1 VIQLGLAEAEE
12 RGPRRQLGEQCG
24 RESAHFLYI
33 YGINSQKRR
42 GRMLTDLILGLV
54 VVIVGASTFSLGY
67 LWRDRKFRQRMKQA
81 GESADRLLDDAKN
94 RQREL
99 LLEARD
105 EALKIKTAA
114 EVEIRD
120 RRAELHRQERRLQ
133 QKEEM
138 LDRRLESLDRRE
150 RTLAEKERQADEL
163 RAQLDE
169 LRKGRLRELERVA
182 QLSQDEGRDILLREI
197 EQEVRSDAARRVRE
211 IEQETREEADR
222 KARSIITLAIQRCAA
237 DQVAE
242 VVQAVVALPN
252 EEMKGRIIGREGRN
266 IRALE
271 AATGVDVI
279 IDDTPD
285 TVSLSGFDPIR
296 REVARIA
303 LQKLIAD
310 GRIHPARI
318 EEVVAKARQEVET
331 IIRDEGEQAS
341 LRAGIHGLH
350 PELIKVLGR
359 LKFRTSYGQNV
370 LNHSVEVAHLSSA
383 IAAELGLDVNVA
395 RAAGLL
401 HDIGKA
407 LSHEVEGPH
416 ALVGAELVKRYG
428 KSPKI
433 VAAVGNHHGELDEPQ
448 SIEAIIVQAADA
460 ISGARPGARRETVE
474 NYVKRLEALETVAN
488 SFSGVERSFAIQA
501 GREVRIIVKP
511 DEIDDLAAVRLA
523 RDIVKRIEESLEY
536 PGQIKV
542 TVLRETRAVDYAR

>member
-1 VIQLGLAEAEE
+1 
-12 RGPRRQLGEQCG
+12 
-24 RESAHFLYI
+24 
-33 YGINSQKRR
+33 
-42 GRMLTDLILGLV
+42 MLNEI
-54 VVIVGASTFSLGY
+54 IIAIIIIAVGASTFFLGY
-67 LWRDRKFRQRMKQA
+67 LLRDRQQRQKIRVA
-81 GESADRLLDDAKN
+81 GENAGRLLDEATN

-105 EALKIKTAA
+105 EALKLKTAA
-114 EVEIRD
+114 EADLRD

-133 QKEEM
+133 QKEEL
-138 LDRRLESLDRRE
+138 LDRRLETLDRRE
-150 RTLAEKERQADEL
+150 RGVADKERQTDEV
-163 RAQLDE
+163 RVQVEE
-169 LRKGRLRELERVA
+169 LKKTRLHELERVA
-182 QLSQDEGRDILLREI
+182 QLTTEEARDFLLREI

-211 IEQETREEADR
+211 IEQETREEADK
-222 KARSIITLAIQRCAA
+222 KARAIITLAIQRCAA
-237 DQVAE
+237 DQVSE
-242 VVQAVVALPN
+242 VTQSTVALPN

-271 AATGVDVI
+271 AATGVDLI

-285 TVSLSGFDPIR
+285 TVTLSGFDPIR
-296 REVARIA
+296 REVARLS

-318 EEVVAKARQEVET
+318 EEVVAKSRLEVEA
-331 IIRDEGEQAS
+331 IIREEGEQAA
-341 LRAGIHGLH
+341 LKAGIHGLH
-350 PELIKVLGR
+350 AELIKVLGR

-370 LNHSVEVAHLSSA
+370 LNHSIEVAHLSA
-383 IAAELGLDVNVA
+383 ALAAELGVDVNVA

-433 VAAVGNHHGELDEPQ
+433 VSAVGNHHGEMDEPQ
-448 SIEAIIVQAADA
+448 SIEAIIVQSADA
-460 ISGARPGARRETVE
+460 ISGARPGARRESVE

-511 DEIDDLAAVRLA
+511 EEIDDLSAVRLA
-523 RDIVKRIEESLEY
+523 RDIVKRIEETLEY

-542 TVLRETRAVDYAR
+542 TVLRETRAVEYAR

>member
-1 VIQLGLAEAEE
+1 
-12 RGPRRQLGEQCG
+12 
-24 RESAHFLYI
+24 
-33 YGINSQKRR
+33 
-42 GRMLTDLILGLV
+42 MLTTILIAV
-54 VVIVGASTFSLGY
+54 VCAALVGASTFYLGY
-67 LWRDRKFRQRMKQA
+67 KQRDRQFRQRMKVA
-81 GESADRLLDDAKN
+81 GESADRLLEEAKS

-105 EALKIKTAA
+105 EALKLKTAA
-114 EVEIRD
+114 ELDIRD

-138 LDRRLESLDRRE
+138 LDRRLETLDRRE
-150 RTLAEKERQADEL
+150 RGLSDKERQADEL
-163 RAQLDE
+163 RQQLEE
-169 LRKGRLRELERVA
+169 LKKDRTRELERIA
-182 QLSQDEGRDILLREI
+182 QLTVEEGRDFLLREI

-211 IEQETREEADR
+211 VEQEAREEADR
-222 KARSIITLAIQRCAA
+222 KARAIVTLAIQRCAA
-237 DQVAE
+237 DQVTE
-242 VVQAVVALPN
+242 VTSSVVSLPN

-271 AATGVDVI
+271 SATGVDVI

-285 TVSLSGFDPIR
+285 TVTLSGFDPIR

-318 EEVVAKARQEVET
+318 EEVVLKARQEVENL
-331 IIRDEGEQAS
+331 IREEGEQAA
-341 LRAGIHGLH
+341 LKAGIHGLH
-350 PELIKVLGR
+350 PELTKVLGR
-359 LKFRTSYGQNV
+359 LKYRTSYGQNI
-370 LNHSVEVAHLSSA
+370 LAHSIEVAHLSA
-383 IAAELGLDVNVA
+383 ALAAELGADVNVA

-433 VAAVGNHHGELDEPQ
+433 VAAIGNHHGELDEPQ
-448 SIEAIIVQAADA
+448 SIEAIIVQSADA

-474 NYVKRLEALETVAN
+474 NYVRRLAALEDVAN

-511 DEIDDLAAVRLA
+511 DEIDDLSTVRLA
-523 RDIVKRIEESLEY
+523 RDIVKRIEETLEY

-542 TVLRETRAVDYAR
+542 TVLRETRVVDFAR

>member
-1 VIQLGLAEAEE
+1 
-12 RGPRRQLGEQCG
+12 
-24 RESAHFLYI
+24 
-33 YGINSQKRR
+33 
-42 GRMLTDLILGLV
+42 MLIEIV
-54 VVIVGASTFSLGY
+54 VVLAIVVVGASTFSLGF
-67 LWRDRKFRQRMKQA
+67 LWRDRKVRQKMRAA
-81 GESADRLLDDAKN
+81 GETAERLLDEAKS

-105 EALKIKTAA
+105 ESLKLKTAA
-114 EVEIRD
+114 ELELRD

-138 LDRRLESLDRRE
+138 LDRRLEGVDRRE
-150 RTLAEKERQADEL
+150 RGLADREKQTEEARQALE
-163 RAQLDE
+163 E
-169 LRKGRLRELERVA
+169 IRKDRVRELERVS
-182 QLSQDEGRDILLREI
+182 QLSVDEARDFLLREV

-211 IEQETREEADR
+211 IEQQAREEAER
-222 KARSIITLAIQRCAA
+222 KARAIVTLAIQRCAA
-237 DQVAE
+237 DQVAD
-242 VVQAVVALPN
+242 VVVSVVTLPN

-271 AATGVDVI
+271 SATGVDVI

-285 TVSLSGFDPIR
+285 TVTVAGFDPIR
-296 REVARIA
+296 REVARLA

-318 EEVVAKARQEVET
+318 EEVVAKSRQEVDG
-331 IIRDEGEQAS
+331 IIREEGEQAAVK
-341 LRAGIHGLH
+341 AGIHGLH

-359 LKFRTSYGQNV
+359 LRYRTSYGQNV
-370 LNHSVEVAHLSSA
+370 LNHSIEVAHLSA
-383 IAAELGLDVNVA
+383 ALAAELGADVNVA

-416 ALVGAELVKRYG
+416 ALVGADLVKRYG

-433 VAAVGNHHGELDEPQ
+433 VAAVGNHHGEMDEPQ
-448 SIEAIIVQAADA
+448 SIEAIIVQSADA

-474 NYVKRLEALETVAN
+474 NYIKRLEALETVAN
-488 SFSGVERSFAIQA
+488 SFSGVDRSFAIQA
-501 GREVRIIVKP
+501 GREVRIVVKP
-511 DEIDDLAAVRLA
+511 DEVDDLAAVRLA
-523 RDIVKRIEESLEY
+523 RDIVKRIEETLEF

-542 TVLRETRAVDYAR
+542 TVVRETRAVEYAR

>member
-1 VIQLGLAEAEE
+1 MLLELLIALAVLIAGCAGTFFLG
-12 RGPRRQLGEQCG
+12 
-24 RESAHFLYI
+24 SW
-33 YGINSQKRR
+33 
-42 GRMLTDLILGLV
+42 
-54 VVIVGASTFSLGY
+54 
-67 LWRDRKFRQRMKQA
+67 WRSRTFRQKMKVA
-81 GESADRLLDDAKN
+81 SESADRLLEEAKS

-105 EALKIKTAA
+105 EALKIKSAA
-114 EVEIRD
+114 ELELRD

-150 RTLAEKERQADEL
+150 RVLGDKERQAEEL
-163 RAQLDE
+163 QEQLDE
-169 LRKGRLRELERVA
+169 LKKGRIRELERVS
-182 QLSQDEGRDILLREI
+182 QLSVEEARDFLLREI
-197 EQEVRSDAARRVRE
+197 EQEVKSDAARRVRE
-211 IEQETREEADR
+211 IEQDAREEAER
-222 KARSIITLAIQRCAA
+222 RARSIVTLAIQRCAA
-237 DQVAE
+237 DQASEMLVS
-242 VVQAVVALPN
+242 VVALPN

-271 AATGVDVI
+271 SATGVDVI

-285 TVSLSGFDPIR
+285 TVTLSGFDPIR

-303 LQKLIAD
+303 LTKLIAD

-331 IIRDEGEQAS
+331 IIREEGEQAA
-341 LRAGIHGLH
+341 LKAGIHGLH

-359 LKFRTSYGQNV
+359 LKYRTSYGQNI
-370 LNHSVEVAHLSSA
+370 LAHSIEVAHLS
-383 IAAELGLDVNVA
+383 AALASELGADVNVA

-416 ALVGAELVKRYG
+416 ALIGADLVKRYG

-433 VAAVGNHHGELDEPQ
+433 VAAIGNHHGELDEPQ
-448 SIEAIIVQAADA
+448 SIEAIIVQSADA

-474 NYVKRLEALETVAN
+474 NYVKRLEALESVAN
-488 SFSGVERSFAIQA
+488 SFSGVDRSFAIQA

-511 DEIDDLAAVRLA
+511 EEIDDLSAVRLA
-523 RDIVKRIEESLEY
+523 RDIVKRIEETLEY

-542 TVLRETRAVDYAR
+542 TVLRETRAVDFAR

>member
-1 VIQLGLAEAEE
+1 
-12 RGPRRQLGEQCG
+12 
-24 RESAHFLYI
+24 
-33 YGINSQKRR
+33 
-42 GRMLTDLILGLV
+42 MLTEIV
-54 VVIVGASTFSLGY
+54 VALAIVLVGASTFSLGF
-67 LWRDRKFRQRMKQA
+67 LWRDRKARQKMKAA
-81 GESADRLLDDAKN
+81 GETADRLLEDAKS

-105 EALKIKTAA
+105 ESLKLKTAA
-114 EVEIRD
+114 ELELRD

-138 LDRRLESLDRRE
+138 LDRRLEGVDRRE
-150 RTLAEKERQADEL
+150 RGLTDREKQTEEVRQGLEEIKKD
-163 RAQLDE
+163 RV
-169 LRKGRLRELERVA
+169 RELERVS
-182 QLSQDEGRDILLREI
+182 QLSVDEARDFLLREV

-211 IEQETREEADR
+211 IEQQTREEADR
-222 KARSIITLAIQRCAA
+222 KARAIITLAIQRCAA
-237 DQVAE
+237 DQVAD
-242 VVQAVVALPN
+242 VVVSVVTLPN

-271 AATGVDVI
+271 SATGVDVI

-285 TVSLSGFDPIR
+285 TVTVAGFDPIR
-296 REVARIA
+296 REVARLA

-318 EEVVAKARQEVET
+318 EEVVAKSRQEVDG
-331 IIRDEGEQAS
+331 IIREEGEQAALKS
-341 LRAGIHGLH
+341 GIHGLH

-359 LKFRTSYGQNV
+359 LRYRTSYGQNV
-370 LNHSVEVAHLSSA
+370 LNHSIEVAHLSAA
-383 IAAELGLDVNVA
+383 IAAELGTDVNVA

-433 VAAVGNHHGELDEPQ
+433 VAAVGNHHGEMDEPQ
-448 SIEAIIVQAADA
+448 SIEAIIVQSADA

-501 GREVRIIVKP
+501 GREVRIVVKP

-523 RDIVKRIEESLEY
+523 RDIVKRIEETLEF

-542 TVLRETRAVDYAR
+542 TVLRETRVVEYAR

>member
-1 VIQLGLAEAEE
+1 MLNEIIIAAIVI
-12 RGPRRQLGEQCG
+12 
-24 RESAHFLYI
+24 
-33 YGINSQKRR
+33 
-42 GRMLTDLILGLV
+42 
-54 VVIVGASTFSLGY
+54 IVGASTFFLGF
-67 LWRDRKFRQRMKQA
+67 LLRDRQQRQKTTLA
-81 GESADRLLDDAKN
+81 GVTAERLLDEAKS

-105 EALKIKTAA
+105 EALKLQTAA
-114 EVEIRD
+114 EAELRD

-133 QKEEM
+133 QKEEL
-138 LDRRLESLDRRE
+138 LDRRLETLDRRE
-150 RTLAEKERQADEL
+150 RGVVDKERQADDA
-163 RAQLDE
+163 RAQMDE
-169 LRKGRLRELERVA
+169 LKKTRLRELERVA
-182 QLSQDEGRDILLREI
+182 QLSTEEARDFLLREI

-211 IEQETREEADR
+211 IEQETREDAEK
-222 KARSIITLAIQRCAA
+222 KARAIVTLAIQRCAA
-237 DQVAE
+237 DQVSE
-242 VVQAVVALPN
+242 VTQSVVTLPN

-271 AATGVDVI
+271 AATGVDLI

-285 TVSLSGFDPIR
+285 TVTLSGFDPIR
-296 REVARIA
+296 REVARLS

-318 EEVVAKARQEVET
+318 EEVVVKSRLEVEG
-331 IIRDEGEQAS
+331 IIREEGEQAA
-341 LRAGIHGLH
+341 LKAGIHGLH
-350 PELIKVLGR
+350 AELIKVLGR
-359 LKFRTSYGQNV
+359 LRFRTSYGQNV
-370 LNHSVEVAHLSSA
+370 LNHSIEVAHLSA
-383 IAAELGLDVNVA
+383 ALAAELGLDVNVA

-433 VAAVGNHHGELDEPQ
+433 VSAVGNHHGEMDEPQ
-448 SIEAIIVQAADA
+448 SIEAIIVQSADA

-511 DEIDDLAAVRLA
+511 EEIDDLASVRLA
-523 RDIVKRIEESLEY
+523 RDIVKRIEETLEY

>member
-1 VIQLGLAEAEE
+1 
-12 RGPRRQLGEQCG
+12 
-24 RESAHFLYI
+24 
-33 YGINSQKRR
+33 
-42 GRMLTDLILGLV
+42 MLTDIIIALV
-54 VVIVGASTFSLGY
+54 VVLVGASTFSLGF
-67 LWRDRKFRQRMKQA
+67 LWRDRKARQKMKVA
-81 GESADRLLDDAKN
+81 GETAERLLDEAKS

-99 LLEARD
+99 VLEARD

-114 EVEIRD
+114 ELELRD

-138 LDRRLESLDRRE
+138 LDRRLETLDRRE
-150 RTLAEKERQADEL
+150 RGVVDKEKQVEDIRQN
-163 RAQLDE
+163 LDE
-169 LRKGRLRELERVA
+169 LKKDRVHELERVA
-182 QLSQDEGRDILLREI
+182 VMTVDEARDFLLREV
-197 EQEVRSDAARRVRE
+197 EEEVRSDASRRVRE
-211 IEQETREEADR
+211 IEQQTREEADR
-222 KARSIITLAIQRCAA
+222 KARAIVTLAIQRCAA
-237 DQVAE
+237 EQVSD
-242 VVQAVVALPN
+242 VVVSVVTLPN

-285 TVSLSGFDPIR
+285 TVTVSGFDPIR
-296 REVARIA
+296 REVARLA
-303 LQKLIAD
+303 LTKLIAD

-318 EEVVAKARQEVET
+318 EEVVIKSRQEVEG
-331 IIRDEGEQAS
+331 IIREEGEQAAIK
-341 LRAGIHGLH
+341 AGIHGLH
-350 PELIKVLGR
+350 SELIKVLGR
-359 LKFRTSYGQNV
+359 LRFRTSYGQNV
-370 LNHSVEVAHLSSA
+370 LNHSIEVAHLSAA
-383 IAAELGLDVNVA
+383 IAAELGTDVNVA

-433 VAAVGNHHGELDEPQ
+433 VAAVGNHHGEMDEPQ
-448 SIEAIIVQAADA
+448 SIEAIIVQSADA

-488 SFSGVERSFAIQA
+488 SFAGVDRSFAIQA
-501 GREVRIIVKP
+501 GREVRIVVKP
-511 DEIDDLAAVRLA
+511 DEVDDLAAVRLA
-523 RDIVKRIEESLEY
+523 RDIVKRIEETLEF

-542 TVLRETRAVDYAR
+542 TVLRETRVVEYAR

>member
-1 VIQLGLAEAEE
+1 
-12 RGPRRQLGEQCG
+12 
-24 RESAHFLYI
+24 
-33 YGINSQKRR
+33 
-42 GRMLTDLILGLV
+42 MLITIIIVLV
-54 VVIVGASTFSLGY
+54 VALIVGLSTFFLGY
-67 LWRDRKFRQRMKQA
+67 WWRDRQFRQKMKSA
-81 GESADRLLDDAKN
+81 GESADRLLEEAKS

-105 EALKIKTAA
+105 EALKLKTAA
-114 EVEIRD
+114 ELEIRD

-133 QKEEM
+133 QKEET
-138 LDRRLESLDRRE
+138 LDRRLDTLDRRE
-150 RTLAEKERQADEL
+150 RNLGDKERQVDEL
-163 RAQLDE
+163 RQEIDDLK
-169 LRKGRLRELERVA
+169 KGRIRELERVS
-182 QLSQDEGRDILLREI
+182 QLSVEEARDILLRDI
-197 EQEVRSDAARRVRE
+197 EQEVKSDAARRVRE
-211 IEQETREEADR
+211 IEQDARDEAER
-222 KARSIITLAIQRCAA
+222 RARSIVTLAIQRCAA
-237 DQVAE
+237 DQAAE
-242 VVQAVVALPN
+242 MTVSVVTLPN

-271 AATGVDVI
+271 SATGVDVI

-285 TVSLSGFDPIR
+285 SVTLSGFDPIR
-296 REVARIA
+296 REVARVA

-318 EEVVAKARQEVET
+318 EEVVAKAKQEVEQN
-331 IIRDEGEQAS
+331 IREEGEQAA
-341 LRAGIHGLH
+341 LKAGIHGLH

-359 LKFRTSYGQNV
+359 LRYRTSYGQNV
-370 LNHSVEVAHLSSA
+370 LHHSIEVAHLS
-383 IAAELGLDVNVA
+383 AALASELGADVNVA

-416 ALVGAELVKRYG
+416 ALVGADLVKRYG

-433 VAAVGNHHGELDEPQ
+433 VAAIGNHHGELDEPQ
-448 SIEAIIVQAADA
+448 TIEAIVVQAADA

-474 NYVKRLEALETVAN
+474 NYVKRLEALESVAN

-511 DEIDDLAAVRLA
+511 DEIDDLASVRLA
-523 RDIVKRIEESLEY
+523 RDIVKRIEETLEY

-542 TVLRETRAVDYAR
+542 TVLRETRAVDFAR

>member
-1 VIQLGLAEAEE
+1 
-12 RGPRRQLGEQCG
+12 
-24 RESAHFLYI
+24 
-33 YGINSQKRR
+33 
-42 GRMLTDLILGLV
+42 MLTTIIVLALALV
-54 VVIVGASTFSLGY
+54 VGLPSTFFLGY
-67 LWRDRKFRQRMKQA
+67 WWRNRQFRQRMRTA
-81 GESADRLLDDAKN
+81 GESADRLLEEAKS

-99 LLEARD
+99 VLEARD
-105 EALKIKTAA
+105 EALKIKTTA
-114 EVEIRD
+114 ELDIRD

-138 LDRRLESLDRRE
+138 LDRRLETLDRRE
-150 RTLAEKERQADEL
+150 RSLGDKERQADDL
-163 RAQLDE
+163 RQDLED
-169 LRKGRLRELERVA
+169 LKKGRIRELERVA
-182 QLSQDEGRDILLREI
+182 ILTTEEARDILLREI
-197 EQEVRSDAARRVRE
+197 EQEVKSDASRRVRE
-211 IEQETREEADR
+211 IEHDAREEGER
-222 KARSIITLAIQRCAA
+222 RARAIVTLAIQRCAA
-237 DQVAE
+237 DQAAE
-242 VVQAVVALPN
+242 MAVSVVTLPN

-271 AATGVDVI
+271 SATGVDVI

-285 TVSLSGFDPIR
+285 SVTLSGFDPIR
-296 REVARIA
+296 REVARLA

-318 EEVVAKARQEVET
+318 EEVVAKAKQEVEQN
-331 IIRDEGEQAS
+331 IREEGEQAA

-359 LKFRTSYGQNV
+359 LRYRTSYGQNV
-370 LNHSVEVAHLSSA
+370 LHHSVEVAYLSA
-383 IAAELGLDVNVA
+383 ALAAELGADVNVA

-433 VAAVGNHHGELDEPQ
+433 VAAIGNHHGEMEEPQ
-448 SIEAIIVQAADA
+448 TIEAIIVQSADA

-511 DEIDDLAAVRLA
+511 EEIDDLGSVRLA
-523 RDIVKRIEESLEY
+523 RDIVKRIEETLEY

-542 TVLRETRAVDYAR
+542 TVLRETRAVDFAR

>member
-1 VIQLGLAEAEE
+1 MLNYVIIA
-12 RGPRRQLGEQCG
+12 
-24 RESAHFLYI
+24 
-33 YGINSQKRR
+33 
-42 GRMLTDLILGLV
+42 
-54 VVIVGASTFSLGY
+54 VVIIAVGASTFFLGY
-67 LWRDRKFRQRMKQA
+67 LLRDRQQRQKIRVA
-81 GESADRLLDDAKN
+81 GESAERVLDEAKN
-94 RQREL
+94 RHREL

-105 EALKIKTAA
+105 EALKLKTAA
-114 EVEIRD
+114 ETDLRD

-133 QKEEM
+133 QKEEL
-138 LDRRLESLDRRE
+138 LDRRLETLDRRE
-150 RTLAEKERQADEL
+150 RGVVDKERQADEV
-163 RAQLDE
+163 RTQVEE
-169 LRKGRLRELERVA
+169 LKKTRLHELERVA
-182 QLSQDEGRDILLREI
+182 QLTTEEARDFLLREI
-197 EQEVRSDAARRVRE
+197 EQEVSSDASRRVRE
-211 IEQETREEADR
+211 IEQQAREEADR
-222 KARSIITLAIQRCAA
+222 KARTIITLAIQRCAA

-242 VVQAVVALPN
+242 VTQSTVALPN

-271 AATGVDVI
+271 AATGVDLI

-285 TVSLSGFDPIR
+285 TVTLSGFDPIR
-296 REVARIA
+296 REVARLS

-318 EEVVAKARQEVET
+318 EEVVAKSRLEVEG
-331 IIRDEGEQAS
+331 IIREEGEQAA
-341 LRAGIHGLH
+341 LKAGIHGLH
-350 PELIKVLGR
+350 AELIKVLGR

-370 LNHSVEVAHLSSA
+370 LNHSIEVAHLSA
-383 IAAELGLDVNVA
+383 ALAAELGADVNVA
-395 RAAGLL
+395 RTAGLL

-433 VAAVGNHHGELDEPQ
+433 VSAVGNHHGEMDEPQ
-448 SIEAIIVQAADA
+448 SIESIIVQSADA

-474 NYVKRLEALETVAN
+474 NYVRRLEALETVAN

-511 DEIDDLAAVRLA
+511 EEIDDLSAVRLA
-523 RDIVKRIEESLEY
+523 RDIVKRIEETLEY

-542 TVLRETRAVDYAR
+542 TVLRETRAVEYAR

>member
-1 VIQLGLAEAEE
+1 MLIDALIAFIVI
-12 RGPRRQLGEQCG
+12 
-24 RESAHFLYI
+24 
-33 YGINSQKRR
+33 
-42 GRMLTDLILGLV
+42 
-54 VVIVGASTFSLGY
+54 IVGASTFSLGY
-67 LWRDRKFRQRMKQA
+67 LWRDRKFRHRMKVA
-81 GESADRLLDDAKN
+81 GESADRLLDDAKS

-105 EALKIKTAA
+105 EALKLKTAA
-114 EVEIRD
+114 EVEARD

-133 QKEEM
+133 QKEEL
-138 LDRRLESLDRRE
+138 LDRRLETLDRRE
-150 RTLAEKERQADEL
+150 RAVTDKERQSDEV
-163 RAQLDE
+163 RQQAEE
-169 LRKGRLRELERVA
+169 LKKGRVRELERVA
-182 QLSQDEGRDILLREI
+182 QLTVEEAREFLLREI
-197 EQEVRSDAARRVRE
+197 EQEVRSDATRRVRE
-211 IEQETREEADR
+211 IEQDAREEAER
-222 KARSIITLAIQRCAA
+222 KARSIVTLAIQRCAA

-242 VVQAVVALPN
+242 VTVSVVTLPN

-266 IRALE
+266 IRAIE
-271 AATGVDVI
+271 AATGIDVI

-285 TVSLSGFDPIR
+285 TVTLSGFDPIR

-318 EEVVAKARQEVET
+318 EEVVGKARQEVEN
-331 IIRDEGEQAS
+331 IIREEGEQAA
-341 LRAGIHGLH
+341 LKAGIHGLH

-359 LKFRTSYGQNV
+359 LKYRTSYGQNI
-370 LNHSVEVAHLSSA
+370 LYHSIEVAHLSAA
-383 IAAELGLDVNVA
+383 IAAELGTDVNVA

-433 VAAVGNHHGELDEPQ
+433 VAAVGNHHAEMEEPQ
-448 SIEAIIVQAADA
+448 SIEAIIVQSADA

-511 DEIDDLAAVRLA
+511 DEIDDLASVRLA
-523 RDIVKRIEESLEY
+523 RDIVKRIEDTLEY

-542 TVLRETRAVDYAR
+542 TVLRETRAVDFAR

>member
-1 VIQLGLAEAEE
+1 
-12 RGPRRQLGEQCG
+12 
-24 RESAHFLYI
+24 
-33 YGINSQKRR
+33 
-42 GRMLTDLILGLV
+42 MLTYIIAAV
-54 VVIVGASTFSLGY
+54 VVIVMSAGTFALGWQLRTRQY
-67 LWRDRKFRQRMKQA
+67 RQRIKSA
-81 GESADRLLDDAKN
+81 GESADRLLDEAKS

-114 EVEIRD
+114 EAEIRD
-120 RRAELHRQERRLQ
+120 RRADLHRQERRLQ
-133 QKEEM
+133 QKEET
-138 LDRRLESLDRRE
+138 LDRRVEVSDRRE
-150 RTLAEKERQADEL
+150 RTLVEKEQQVDVARQQVDEL
-163 RAQLDE
+163 KKDRQH
-169 LRKGRLRELERVA
+169 ELERVA
-182 QLSQDEGRDILLREI
+182 QLTVEEARDFLLREI
-197 EQEVRSDAARRVRE
+197 EQEVRADAARRVRE
-211 IEQETREEADR
+211 IEQQAREDADR
-222 KARSIITLAIQRCAA
+222 KARAIVTLAIQRCAA

-242 VVQAVVALPN
+242 VTVSVVALPN

-266 IRALE
+266 IRALDS
-271 AATGVDVI
+271 ATGVDVI

-285 TVSLSGFDPIR
+285 AVTLSGFDPIR
-296 REVARIA
+296 REVARLA

-331 IIRDEGEQAS
+331 IIREEGEQAA
-341 LRAGIHGLH
+341 LKAGVHGLH
-350 PELIKVLGR
+350 LELIKVLGR
-359 LKFRTSYGQNV
+359 LKYRTSYGQNI
-370 LNHSVEVAHLSSA
+370 LNYSIEVAHLS
-383 IAAELGLDVNVA
+383 AALASELGADVNVA

-416 ALVGAELVKRYG
+416 ALVGADLVKRYG

-433 VAAVGNHHGELDEPQ
+433 VAAIGNHHGELDEPQ
-448 SIEAIIVQAADA
+448 SIEAMIVQSADA

-511 DEIDDLAAVRLA
+511 DEIDDLSAVRLA
-523 RDIVKRIEESLEY
+523 REIVKRIEETLEF

-542 TVLRETRAVDYAR
+542 TVLRETRAVDFAR

>member
-1 VIQLGLAEAEE
+1 VLTEIIVVLA
-12 RGPRRQLGEQCG
+12 
-24 RESAHFLYI
+24 I
-33 YGINSQKRR
+33 
-42 GRMLTDLILGLV
+42 
-54 VVIVGASTFSLGY
+54 VIVGASTFSLGF
-67 LWRDRKFRQRMKQA
+67 LWRDRKTRQKMRAA
-81 GESADRLLDDAKN
+81 GETAERLLEEAKS

-105 EALKIKTAA
+105 ESLKLKTAA
-114 EVEIRD
+114 ELELRD

-138 LDRRLESLDRRE
+138 LDRRLEGVDRRE
-150 RTLAEKERQADEL
+150 RGLADREKQTEEVRGEL
-163 RAQLDE
+163 EEIKRE
-169 LRKGRLRELERVA
+169 RLRELERVS
-182 QLSQDEGRDILLREI
+182 QLSIDEARDYLLREV

-211 IEQETREEADR
+211 IEQQAREDADR
-222 KARSIITLAIQRCAA
+222 KARAIVTLAIQRCAA
-237 DQVAE
+237 DQVAD
-242 VVQAVVALPN
+242 VVIAVVTLPN

-271 AATGVDVI
+271 SATGVDII

-285 TVSLSGFDPIR
+285 TVTVAGFDPIR
-296 REVARIA
+296 REVARLA

-318 EEVVAKARQEVET
+318 EEVVAKSRQEVDT
-331 IIRDEGEQAS
+331 IIREEGEQAAIK
-341 LRAGIHGLH
+341 AGIHGLH

-359 LKFRTSYGQNV
+359 LRYRTSYGQNV
-370 LNHSVEVAHLSSA
+370 LNHSIEVAHLSA
-383 IAAELGLDVNVA
+383 ALAAELGADVNVA

-433 VAAVGNHHGELDEPQ
+433 VAAVGNHHGEMDEPQ
-448 SIEAIIVQAADA
+448 SIEAIIVQSADA

-474 NYVKRLEALETVAN
+474 NYVKRLEALENVAN
-488 SFSGVERSFAIQA
+488 SFAGVDRSFAIQA

-511 DEIDDLAAVRLA
+511 EEVDDLAAVRLA
-523 RDIVKRIEESLEY
+523 RDIVKRIEETLEF

-542 TVLRETRAVDYAR
+542 TVLRETRAVEYAR

>member
-1 VIQLGLAEAEE
+1 MPTYIVLA
-12 RGPRRQLGEQCG
+12 
-24 RESAHFLYI
+24 
-33 YGINSQKRR
+33 
-42 GRMLTDLILGLV
+42 LIV
-54 VVIVGASTFSLGY
+54 VVVGASTFSLGY
-67 LWRDRKFRQRMKQA
+67 LWRERKFRNRMKIA
-81 GESADRLLDDAKN
+81 GESADRILDEAKS

-105 EALKIKTAA
+105 EALKLHTAA
-114 EVEIRD
+114 EAEGRD

-150 RTLAEKERQADEL
+150 RTLGDKERLVDEE
-163 RAQLDE
+163 RAQIDE
-169 LRKGRLRELERVA
+169 LRKGRLHELERVA
-182 QLSQDEGRDILLREI
+182 QLTVEEARDFLLREI
-197 EQEVRSDAARRVRE
+197 EHEVASDAARRVRE
-211 IEQETREEADR
+211 IEHEAREEGER
-222 KARSIITLAIQRCAA
+222 KARTIITLAIQRCAA
-237 DQVAE
+237 DMVTE
-242 VVQAVVALPN
+242 VVQSVVALPN

-285 TVSLSGFDPIR
+285 TVTLSGFDPIR

-318 EEVVAKARQEVET
+318 EEVVAKARLEVEG
-331 IIRDEGEQAS
+331 IIREEGEQAA
-341 LRAGIHGLH
+341 LKAGIHGLH

-359 LKFRTSYGQNV
+359 LKYRTSYGQNV
-370 LNHSVEVAHLSSA
+370 LNHSIEVAHLSSA
-383 IAAELGLDVNVA
+383 LAAELGLDVNVA
-395 RAAGLL
+395 RTAGLL

-416 ALVGAELVKRYG
+416 ALVGMELVKRYG
-428 KSPKI
+428 KSPRI
-433 VAAVGNHHGELDEPQ
+433 VAAVGNHHGEMDEPQ
-448 SIEAIIVQAADA
+448 SIEAIIVQSADA
-460 ISGARPGARRETVE
+460 ISGARPGARRESVE

-488 SFSGVERSFAIQA
+488 SFTGVDRSFAIQA

-511 DEIDDLAAVRLA
+511 EEVDDLAAVRLA
-523 RDIVKRIEESLEY
+523 RDIVKRIEETLEY

-542 TVLRETRAVDYAR
+542 TVLRETRAIDFAR

>member
-1 VIQLGLAEAEE
+1 MLNYIVTAALVI
-12 RGPRRQLGEQCG
+12 
-24 RESAHFLYI
+24 
-33 YGINSQKRR
+33 
-42 GRMLTDLILGLV
+42 
-54 VVIVGASTFSLGY
+54 IVGVGAFFIGVV
-67 LWRDRKFRQRMKQA
+67 WRDRLQQQKMKHA
-81 GESADRLLDDAKN
+81 GENADRLLDEAKS

-105 EALKIKTAA
+105 EALKLKTAA
-114 EVEIRD
+114 EAELRD

-133 QKEEM
+133 QKEEL
-138 LDRRLESLDRRE
+138 LDRRLETLDRRE
-150 RTLAEKERQADEL
+150 RTVGDKESQADEI
-163 RAQLDE
+163 RTQLDD
-169 LRKGRLRELERVA
+169 LRKDRVHELERVA
-182 QLSQDEGRDILLREI
+182 QLTTEEARDFLLREI
-197 EQEVRSDAARRVRE
+197 EQEVRSDASRRVRE
-211 IEQETREEADR
+211 IEQETREDAEK
-222 KARSIITLAIQRCAA
+222 KARTIITLAIQRCAA
-237 DQVAE
+237 DQVSE
-242 VVQAVVALPN
+242 VTQSVVTLPN

-271 AATGVDVI
+271 AATGIDLI

-285 TVSLSGFDPIR
+285 TVTLSGFDPIR
-296 REVARIA
+296 REVARLS

-318 EEVVAKARQEVET
+318 EEVVAKSRLEVEG
-331 IIRDEGEQAS
+331 IIREAGEQAA
-341 LRAGIHGLH
+341 LEAGIHGLH
-350 PELIKVLGR
+350 AELIKVLGR

-370 LNHSVEVAHLSSA
+370 LNHSIEVAHLSA
-383 IAAELGLDVNVA
+383 ALAAELGLDVNVA

-433 VAAVGNHHGELDEPQ
+433 VSAVGNHHGEMDEPQ
-448 SIEAIIVQAADA
+448 SIESIIVQSADA
-460 ISGARPGARRETVE
+460 ISGARPGARRESVE

-488 SFSGVERSFAIQA
+488 SFGGVERSFAIQA

-511 DEIDDLAAVRLA
+511 EEIDDLSAVRLA
-523 RDIVKRIEESLEY
+523 RDIVKRIEETLEY

-542 TVLRETRAVDYAR
+542 TVLRETRAVEYAR

>member
-1 VIQLGLAEAEE
+1 
-12 RGPRRQLGEQCG
+12 
-24 RESAHFLYI
+24 
-33 YGINSQKRR
+33 
-42 GRMLTDLILGLV
+42 MLTDLILGLV

>member
-1 VIQLGLAEAEE
+1 
-12 RGPRRQLGEQCG
+12 
-24 RESAHFLYI
+24 
-33 YGINSQKRR
+33 
-42 GRMLTDLILGLV
+42 MLTDVIIAAV
-54 VVIVGASTFSLGY
+54 VIIVGASTFSLGY
-67 LWRDRKFRQRMKQA
+67 LWRERKYRHKMKAA
-81 GESADRLLDDAKN
+81 GETADRLLEEAKS

-105 EALKIKTAA
+105 EALKVKTAA
-114 EVEIRD
+114 ELEIRD
-120 RRAELHRQERRLQ
+120 RRSELHRQERRLQ

-138 LDRRLESLDRRE
+138 LDRRLETLDRRE
-150 RTLAEKERQADEL
+150 RGLSDKERQADEV
-163 RAQLDE
+163 RAQIEEIKKD
-169 LRKGRLRELERVA
+169 RVRELERVA
-182 QLSQDEGRDILLREI
+182 QLTVEEGRDFLLREV
-197 EQEVRSDAARRVRE
+197 EQEIRSDASRRVRE
-211 IEQETREEADR
+211 IEQQTREEAER

-237 DQVAE
+237 EQVSE
-242 VVQAVVALPN
+242 VTQSVVTLPN

-285 TVSLSGFDPIR
+285 TVTLSGFDPIR
-296 REVARIA
+296 REVARLA

-318 EEVVAKARQEVET
+318 EEVVVKSRQEVET
-331 IIRDEGEQAS
+331 IIREEGEQAA
-341 LRAGIHGLH
+341 LKAGIHGLH

-359 LKFRTSYGQNV
+359 LKYRTSYGQNV
-370 LNHSVEVAHLSSA
+370 LNHSIEVAHLSA
-383 IAAELGLDVNVA
+383 ALAAELGTDVNVA

-416 ALVGAELVKRYG
+416 ALVGAELVRRYG

-448 SIEAIIVQAADA
+448 SIEAIIVQSADA

-474 NYVKRLEALETVAN
+474 NYVRRLEALETVAN

-511 DEIDDLAAVRLA
+511 EEIDDLSAVRLA
-523 RDIVKRIEESLEY
+523 RDVVKRIEDTLEY

-542 TVLRETRAVDYAR
+542 TVLRETRAVDFAR

>member
-1 VIQLGLAEAEE
+1 
-12 RGPRRQLGEQCG
+12 
-24 RESAHFLYI
+24 
-33 YGINSQKRR
+33 
-42 GRMLTDLILGLV
+42 MLTYIVIALI
-54 VVIVGASTFSLGY
+54 VIVVGASAFSLGY
-67 LWRDRKFRQRMKQA
+67 LWRERKFRSRMKIA
-81 GESADRLLDDAKN
+81 GESAERVVDEAKS

-105 EALKIKTAA
+105 EALKLKTAA
-114 EVEIRD
+114 EAEIRD

-150 RTLAEKERQADEL
+150 RTLGDKERLVDEE
-163 RAQLDE
+163 RTQIDE
-169 LRKGRLRELERVA
+169 LRKGRLHELERVA
-182 QLSQDEGRDILLREI
+182 QLTVEEARDFLLREI
-197 EQEVRSDAARRVRE
+197 EHEVASDAARRVRE
-211 IEQETREEADR
+211 IEHEAREEGDR
-222 KARSIITLAIQRCAA
+222 KARMIVTLAIQRCAA
-237 DQVAE
+237 DMVTE
-242 VVQAVVALPN
+242 VVQSVVALPN

-285 TVSLSGFDPIR
+285 AVTLSGFDPIR

-318 EEVVAKARQEVET
+318 EEVVAKARLEVDG
-331 IIRDEGEQAS
+331 IIREEGEQAA
-341 LRAGIHGLH
+341 LKAGIHGLH

-359 LKFRTSYGQNV
+359 LKYRTSYGQNV
-370 LNHSVEVAHLSSA
+370 LNHSIEVAHLSSA
-383 IAAELGLDVNVA
+383 LAAELGLDVNVA

-416 ALVGAELVKRYG
+416 ALVGMELVKRYG
-428 KSPKI
+428 KSPRI
-433 VAAVGNHHGELDEPQ
+433 VAAVGNHHGEMDEPQ
-448 SIEAIIVQAADA
+448 SIEAIIVQSADA

-488 SFSGVERSFAIQA
+488 SFTGVDRSFAIQA

-511 DEIDDLAAVRLA
+511 EEIDDLAAVRLA
-523 RDIVKRIEESLEY
+523 RDIVKRIEETLEY

-542 TVLRETRAVDYAR
+542 TVLRETRAVEFAR

>member
-1 VIQLGLAEAEE
+1 
-12 RGPRRQLGEQCG
+12 
-24 RESAHFLYI
+24 
-33 YGINSQKRR
+33 
-42 GRMLTDLILGLV
+42 MLTYVVFALALIL
-54 VVIVGASTFSLGY
+54 VGAGTFALGY
-67 LWRDRKFRQRMKQA
+67 QIRERRFRQQMKLA
-81 GESADRLLDDAKN
+81 GESADRLLDEAKS

-105 EALKIKTAA
+105 EALKLKAAA

-138 LDRRLESLDRRE
+138 LDRRVDALDRRE
-150 RTLAEKERQADEL
+150 RAMTDKEHQTETVRVQIEELKKDRQH
-163 RAQLDE
+163 
-169 LRKGRLRELERVA
+169 ELERVA
-182 QLSQDEGRDILLREI
+182 QLSVEEARDYLLREI
-197 EQEVRSDAARRVRE
+197 EQEVRADAARRVRE
-211 IEQETREEADR
+211 IEQEAKEDGER
-222 KARSIITLAIQRCAA
+222 KARAIVTLAIQRCAA

-242 VVQAVVALPN
+242 AIVTVVPLPN

-271 AATGVDVI
+271 SATGVDVI

-285 TVSLSGFDPIR
+285 AVTLSGFDPIR
-296 REVARIA
+296 REVARVA

-318 EEVVAKARQEVET
+318 EELVGKARQEVENQ
-331 IIRDEGEQAS
+331 IREEGEQAA
-341 LRAGIHGLH
+341 LKAGIHGLH

-359 LKFRTSYGQNV
+359 LKFRTSYGQNI
-370 LNHSVEVAHLSSA
+370 LNHSIEVAHLSA
-383 IAAELGLDVNVA
+383 ALAAELGADVNVA

-407 LSHEVEGPH
+407 LSHDVEGPH
-416 ALVGAELVKRYG
+416 ALVGAELVRRYG

-433 VAAVGNHHGELDEPQ
+433 VAAVGNHHGEMDEPQ
-448 SIEAIIVQAADA
+448 SIEAIIVQSADA

-474 NYVKRLEALETVAN
+474 NYIRRLEALETVAN

-511 DEIDDLAAVRLA
+511 EEIDDLGSVRLA
-523 RDIVKRIEESLEY
+523 RDVVKRIEETLEY

-542 TVLRETRAVDYAR
+542 TVLRETRAVDFAR